1 MYYFVSEWKQLSP
14 DNFINMSNDD
24 ASDANDNLADDEDFS
39 LNNISKAVMRQREK
53 LKIVGFLLFAVL
65 TLVIAW

>member
-1 MYYFVSEWKQLSP
+1 
-14 DNFINMSNDD
+14 MSNDD

-65 TLVIAW
+65 TLVIA